1 MTFLSNRDGRVLYR
15 ARRPAISVSRLLT
28 PVAAALV
35 AALATPALSDPIL
48 ATPAK
53 PAAADVSR
61 PGTAAGDVRPA
72 ASGATHDHSADPDG
86 DHDNH
91 GAHAHDDREIHDTT
105 AGSAAEPDARD
116 ERASGEDAHD
126 DVTHDEHAHDEDAHA
141 GHDDHAEEGEA
152 PNDVRLSPAQ
162 RQALKL
168 ETLVLEPRPLAAAIR
183 APGEVRAN
191 AYATSRVTPR
201 IAAQVVARH
210 ARLGDAVPAGQ
221 PLVTLSSPEM
231 ADAQGDFVVA
241 EREWQ
246 RLRQLKGDNFVSE
259 REHLQARVTRD
270 KALWRVLAFG
280 MTRAQADAL
289 AAAESGTADGTFDLL
304 APSGGTVV
312 ADDFV
317 LGELV
322 EPGRILFE
330 VTDEAVRWVEAR
342 LPPEEA
348 ARVSIKDAAR
358 IADGEVWLDGQVV
371 QIHHLLDEATRTR
384 GVRIAVPDPEHRLH
398 PGTFVDVTLFA
409 EPGEPVLA
417 LPETAVLRAPD
428 GDWQVFVAED
438 EATFRPVEVAPLRT
452 AGGLTAIT
460 GLPAG
465 TRVVTQGAFFL
476 QSELAKGGFDPH
488 NH

>member
-1 MTFLSNRDGRVLYR
+1 MTFLSNGPWRLLYR
-15 ARRPAISVSRLLT
+15 ARRPAISQLLT
-28 PVAAALV
+28 SVAAALV
-35 AALATPALSDPIL
+35 AAFATTALSEPVLATPAN
-48 ATPAK
+48 

-61 PGTAAGDVRPA
+61 PGTAAGDAQPA
-72 ASGATHDHSADPDG
+72 ASGATHDHPVHADG
-86 DHDNH
+86 DHADH
-91 GAHAHDDREIHDTT
+91 AAHTHDERAIRDTT
-105 AGSAAEPDARD
+105 AGSASDPNARD
-116 ERASGEDAHD
+116 EHASSEDAHD
-126 DVTHDEHAHDEDAHA
+126 TSHDEHAHAHDEDAHA
-141 GHDDHAEEGEA
+141 GHDDHGQQGEA
-152 PNDVRLSPAQ
+152 PGAVRLSPAQ

-168 ETLVLEPRPLAAAIR
+168 RTLVLELRPLAATIR

-210 ARLGDAVPAGQ
+210 ARLGDQVPAGQ
-221 PLVTLSSPEM
+221 PLVTLSSPDM

-259 REHLQARVTRD
+259 REHLQARVSRE

-289 AAAESGTADGTFDLL
+289 VAAESGTADGTFDLL
-304 APSGGTVV
+304 APSGGTLV

-322 EPGRILFE
+322 EPGRMLFE
-330 VTDEAVRWVEAR
+330 ISDEAVRWVEAR

-348 ARVSIKDAAR
+348 ARVAINDAAR
-358 IADGEVWLDGQVV
+358 VADGEVRLDGQVV

-384 GVRIAVPDPEHRLH
+384 GVRIAVPDPGHRLH
-398 PGTFVDVTLFA
+398 PGTFVDVTLLA

-417 LPETAVLRAPD
+417 VPETAVLRAPD

-438 EATFRPVEVAPLRT
+438 EATFRPVEVVPLRT
-452 AGGLTAIT
+452 ADGMTAIS

>member
-1 MTFLSNRDGRVLYR
+1 MTFLSNRAGRVLYR
-15 ARRPAISVSRLLT
+15 APRPSVSRLLT

-35 AALATPALSDPIL
+35 AALATPALSEPML

-53 PAAADVSR
+53 PAAADASR
-61 PGTAAGDVRPA
+61 PGAAAGDVRPA

-86 DHDNH
+86 DHADH
-91 GAHAHDDREIHDTT
+91 GAHAHDDREIRDTT
-105 AGSAAEPDARD
+105 AGSAAEPGAQD
-116 ERASGEDAHD
+116 EHASSEDA
-126 DVTHDEHAHDEDAHA
+126 HDEHAHDEDVHA
-141 GHDDHAEEGEA
+141 GHDDHAEEGVA

-162 RQALKL
+162 RRAVRL

-210 ARLGDAVPAGQ
+210 ARLGDAVPGGQ

-259 REHLQARVTRD
+259 REHLQARVSRD

-330 VTDEAVRWVEAR
+330 ITDEAVRWVEAR

-384 GVRIAVPDPEHRLH
+384 GVRIAVPDPGHHLH
-398 PGTFVDVTLFA
+398 PGTFVDVELFA
-409 EPGEPVLA
+409 ETGEPVLA

-438 EATFRPVEVAPLRT
+438 EATFRPVEVVPLRT

>member
-1 MTFLSNRDGRVLYR
+1 MTTLDVSGGRAPLLGRLSSGAPGVHGCLMSL
-15 ARRPAISVSRLLT
+15 ALLLLLT
-28 PVAAALV
+28 TCPGM
-35 AALATPALSDPIL
+35 ALAWDE
-48 ATPAK
+48 
-53 PAAADVSR
+53 PAAH
-61 PGTAAGDVRPA
+61 TAADRHSANAASSGDV
-72 ASGATHDHSADPDG
+72 
-86 DHDNH
+86 
-91 GAHAHDDREIHDTT
+91 HDDPPADQE
-105 AGSAAEPDARD
+105 S
-116 ERASGEDAHD
+116 
-126 DVTHDEHAHDEDAHA
+126 
-141 GHDDHAEEGEA
+141 HDDHDPHDQPEQTANAVQLSAE
-152 PNDVRLSPAQ
+152 Q
-162 RQALKL
+162 RRAIAL
-168 ETLVLEPRPLAAAIR
+168 ETAVLEPRPLGAAIR

-191 AYATSRVTPR
+191 AYASSRVTPR

-210 ARLGDAVPAGQ
+210 ARLGDPVKAGQ

-246 RLRQLKGDNFVSE
+246 RLRQLKGDDFVSE
-259 REHLQARVTRD
+259 REHLQARVARD

-322 EPGRILFE
+322 EPGRMLFE
-330 VTDEAVRWVEAR
+330 ITDEAVRWVEAR
-342 LPPEEA
+342 VPPEEA
-348 ARVSIKDAAR
+348 ARVSLKDAAR
-358 IADGEVWLDGQVV
+358 IADAGFWLDGRVV

-384 GVRIAVPDPEHRLH
+384 GVRIAVPDPGHRLH
-398 PGTFVDVTLFA
+398 PGTFVEVELLA

-438 EATFRPVEVAPLRT
+438 EGAFHAVEVEPLRT
-452 AGGLTAIT
+452 AGGLTAIS

-465 TRVVTQGAFFL
+465 TRVVTHGAFFL